1 MTLGSPFY
9 FVMLWLLMILTG
21 LFFCLLRRRS
31 LQYQRKIILL
41 IMIVNFIQHFFKFL
55 IYPPYF
61 KMGFTIYSTAYN
73 MCSVLIIFGPVIFL
87 LNRRFL
93 NNFLFFVG
101 SAAGFG
107 AIVYPFWFFG
117 NPVNALGWE
126 YVRFYICHA
135 LLFVTSV
142 LPLILGLHKPSKK
155 EFWHVGAGF
164 LLALCVIVINDAIFM
179 SIGLFPGGQGKDLY
193 SQMLISN
200 PCMLMGPKE
209 GFAWI
214 SNVFQ
219 KLSFPVFLGE
229 NPSGRYAP
237 ILWYALPVFLGISLG
252 AIALFA
258 LIDRKSA
265 DS

>member
-1 MTLGSPFY
+1 MALGSPFY
-9 FVMLWLLMILTG
+9 FAMLWLLIIITG
-21 LFFCLLRRRS
+21 LLFLMIRKHCEGF
-31 LQYQRKIILL
+31 QRKVILL
-41 IMIVNFIQHFFKFL
+41 LMIVNFIQHFLKFW
-55 IYPPYF
+55 IYPPYY

-73 MCSVLIIFGPVIFL
+73 MCSVLILFGPAIFM
-87 LNRRFL
+87 LNKRFL

-101 SAAGFG
+101 SVAGFG

-117 NPVNALGWE
+117 KTVDALGWE
-126 YVRFYICHA
+126 YIRFYICHA

-142 LPLILGLHKPSKK
+142 LPLLLGLHKPRKQ

-209 GFAWI
+209 GFTWI
-214 SNVFQ
+214 SNMMQ
-219 KLSFPVFLGE
+219 TLSFPVFLGQ

-258 LIDRKSA
+258 LIDRESA